1 MYQIVLVVNLLICIT
16 LIGLVLLQRSEGG
29 ALGVGGG
36 GGGGALMSGR
46 GAANAL
52 AQMTSVAGG
61 LFLVCSFLLTFIA
74 QADRAGATRSIILNP
89 PAQSAPASP
98 APAPAPQRESSL
110 LPSLPSLS
118 PAPAAAA
125 PVQATPVSA
134 QPQAVP
140 SATAPAPTDAQ
151 TRAGPVQARVA
162 AATQPPPVQPRVVTV
177 TPRPQTPAPA
187 QSTESRPRPRPPAAA
202 VTQPVP
208 ESVDAPPSEPPRRE
222 RAGPDQ

>member
-1 MYQIVLVVNLLICIT
+1 MYTVVLVVNLLICVT

-36 GGGGALMSGR
+36 GGGSLMSGR

-61 LFLVCSFLLTFIA
+61 LFLVCSFMLTFIA
-74 QADRAGATRSIILNP
+74 QADRGSASRSIILNP

-98 APAPAPQRESSL
+98 APQRDSSILPRLGPTDASAAVPAEAAPA
-110 LPSLPSLS
+110 
-118 PAPAAAA
+118 
-125 PVQATPVSA
+125 SA
-134 QPQAVP
+134 DE

-151 TRAGPVQARVA
+151 TRAGPVQPRVA
-162 AATQPPPVQPRVVTV
+162 AAEQPPAPQPRAA
-177 TPRPQTPAPA
+177 TPAPRPSA
-187 QSTESRPRPRPPAAA
+187 PATTAPQRSTASTETTRPRSAPA

-208 ESVDAPPSEPPRRE
+208 ESVDAPPSEPERRE